1 MPGKSLLQASRF
13 GLSSRDS
20 GSFGLR
26 RLDAA
31 LKQEKRS
38 QATALQKT
46 ACRQSGRGV
55 SSIPHDGYNFM

>member
-1 MPGKSLLQASRF
+1 LHPQALRF
-13 GLSSRDS
+13 ISSSRDS

-38 QATALQKT
+38 QATALQRT
-46 ACRQSGRGV
+46 AGRQSDRGV
-55 SSIPHDGYNFM
+55 SSMPHDGCHFI